1 MPKQT
6 TTFPQGG
13 TVVKNPPANAGDTGL
28 IPGSGRSLGE
38 GNGNPLQYFCREIPW
53 TEEPGRLQSTGS
65 QRVGLTWRLSAPF
78 PPNAENSQ
86 LTPVETRITLLL
98 IHWYTTWNLIQ
109 TIAIDVLI
117 SEKTLTPQ
125 EHSKRGNKL
134 LLSLQFPE
142 GVRIP
147 PRLEL
152 QLFSSRQN
160 FSLKFCKRK
169 EDVQRAE

>member
-6 TTFPQGG
+6 TTFPRGG
-13 TVVKNPPANAGDTGL
+13 AVVKHPPANAGDTGL
-28 IPGSGRSLGE
+28 IPGSGGSLGE
-38 GNGNPLQYFCREIPW
+38 GNGNPLQYFWQGNPMDRGAWWATVYGVAKIW
-53 TEEPGRLQSTGS
+53 
-65 QRVGLTWRLSAPF
+65 TWRLSTPS

-86 LTPVETRITLLL
+86 LTPGQTGITLLL
-98 IHWYTTWNLIQ
+98 ICWYTTWNLIQ

-147 PRLEL
+147 PPLRITVI
-152 QLFSSRQN
+152 FI
-160 FSLKFCKRK
+160 
-169 EDVQRAE
+169 

>member
-6 TTFPQGG
+6 TTFPRGG
-13 TVVKNPPANAGDTGL
+13 AVVKNPPANAGDTGL
-28 IPGSGRSLGE
+28 IPGSGGSLGE
-38 GNGNPLQYFCREIPW
+38 GNGNPLQYFWQGNPLDRGAWRATVYGVAKSW
-53 TEEPGRLQSTGS
+53 TWKLSTPS
-65 QRVGLTWRLSAPF
+65 L
-78 PPNAENSQ
+78 PNAENSQ
-86 LTPVETRITLLL
+86 LTPGQTGITLLL
-98 IHWYTTWNLIQ
+98 ICWYTTWNLTQ

-147 PRLEL
+147 PRLRITVI
-152 QLFSSRQN
+152 FI
-160 FSLKFCKRK
+160 
-169 EDVQRAE
+169 